1 MARMGHISATA
12 GLGAMENSYCASD
25 LSDPQWTYL
34 EPMLP
39 KPAKTGRPRTP
50 LRHVINALL
59 YMARTGCQWHMLPR
73 NYPPYKTVFHVF
85 RAWTRNGILAAIHD
99 RLRAFS
105 REKEGHRSRATA
117 AIIDSQTVR
126 SAGLATEV
134 GYDAAKKTKGRKR
147 LIMVDTL
154 GHILALSITPADCA
168 ERQGGKRMLDE
179 SLCHHG
185 WLRKLWVDGG
195 FSGEDF
201 ANHVKS
207 LRKNLEVE
215 VVKRS
220 DTANGFKVL
229 PRRWV
234 VERTFGWLMQC
245 RRLVRDYERTIQSAA
260 GWIHMA
266 MIRIMLRR
274 LA

>member
-1 MARMGHISATA
+1 MQNAIF
-12 GLGAMENSYCASD
+12 ASD
-25 LSDPQWTYL
+25 LSDAQWEFL

-39 KPAKTGRPRTP
+39 KPARTGRPRTP
-50 LRHVINALL
+50 LRRIIDALL
-59 YMARTGCQWHMLPR
+59 YLAKAGCQWSLLPKSF
-73 NYPPYKTVFHVF
+73 PPYKTVFHVF
-85 RAWTRNGILAAIHD
+85 SVWTSNGTMAGIHD
-99 RLRAFS
+99 RLRAYA
-105 REKEGHRSRATA
+105 REKEGRQSRPTA

-126 SAGLATEV
+126 SAGLAAEV
-134 GYDAAKKTKGRKR
+134 GYDAGKKTKGRKR
-147 LIMVDTL
+147 FIMIDTV
-154 GHILALSITPADCA
+154 GHILSILITPADRP
-168 ERQGGKRMLDE
+168 EREGAKEMLDE
-179 SLCHHG
+179 SLCYHG

-201 ANHVKS
+201 ANHVKK
-207 LRKNLEVE
+207 LRKVMDVE

-220 DTANGFKVL
+220 DTAKGFKVL

-245 RRLVRDYERTIQSAA
+245 RRLVRDYERTVQSAT

>member
-1 MARMGHISATA
+1 MQNANFAT
-12 GLGAMENSYCASD
+12 D
-25 LSDPQWTYL
+25 LSDAQWKFL

-39 KPAKTGRPRTP
+39 KAARTGRPRTP
-50 LRHVINALL
+50 LRSIVNALL
-59 YMARTGCQWHMLPR
+59 YLAKAGCHWRLLPKSF
-73 NYPPYKTVFHVF
+73 PPYKTVYHVF
-85 RAWTRNGILAAIHD
+85 AAWGRDGVMAAIHD
-99 RLRAFS
+99 RLRAFA
-105 REKEGHRSRATA
+105 REQVGRRSRATA

-134 GYDAAKKTKGRKR
+134 GYDAGKKTKGRKR
-147 LIMVDTL
+147 FIMVDTV
-154 GHILALSITPADCA
+154 GHILTILVTPADLP
-168 ERQGGKRMLDE
+168 EREGAKQMLDE

-201 ANHVKS
+201 ANHVKG
-207 LRKNLEVE
+207 LRAEMDVE

-220 DTANGFKVL
+220 DTAQGFKVL

-245 RRLVRDYERTIQSAA
+245 RRLVRDYERTIRSAT